1 MPDTPALVVLGSTLV
16 GTRRRLVAAAQQAA
30 RDLNVDVVVITG
42 WSPNGGP
49 SEAQQMRGLWRDA
62 SEVEIVLEE
71 TASTTAE
78 NAARTLPLLLE
89 RGIDEAVVICTP
101 LHALRAGWIFRRIY
115 GDHGIAVRLQ
125 LARELPTPGAVLW
138 ELGALTVCGRQ
149 VRRLR

>member
-1 MPDTPALVVLGSTLV
+1 MPALVVLGSTLA

-30 RDLNVDVVVITG
+30 RDPNVDVVILTG

-49 SEAQQMRGLWRDA
+49 SEAQQMRDVWRD
-62 SEVEIVLEE
+62 SSDVEIVLEE

-89 RGIDEAVVICTP
+89 RGIDQAVVICTP

-115 GDHGIAVRLQ
+115 GERRIAVRFR

-138 ELGALTVCGRQ
+138 ELAAFTVSRRQ
-149 VRRLR
+149 VRKVR